1 MKKLKRNHGG
11 QKVLVKIM
19 KVGKKI
25 IAADSNAKQNDNVVA
40 ANGERM
46 AKSPPDKDVRSVRGT
61 SYGIWAD
68 RE

>member
-1 MKKLKRNHGG
+1 M
-11 QKVLVKIM
+11 KIM

-25 IAADSNAKQNDNVVA
+25 IAADRIDKQNDNVVA
-40 ANGERM
+40 VNGERM
-46 AKSPPDKDVRSVRGT
+46 AKTPPDKTDVRTVRGT

>member
-1 MKKLKRNHGG
+1 M
-11 QKVLVKIM
+11 KIM

-25 IAADSNAKQNDNVVA
+25 IAADRIDKQNDNVVA
-40 ANGERM
+40 VNGERM
-46 AKSPPDKDVRSVRGT
+46 AKTPPDKDVRTVRGI